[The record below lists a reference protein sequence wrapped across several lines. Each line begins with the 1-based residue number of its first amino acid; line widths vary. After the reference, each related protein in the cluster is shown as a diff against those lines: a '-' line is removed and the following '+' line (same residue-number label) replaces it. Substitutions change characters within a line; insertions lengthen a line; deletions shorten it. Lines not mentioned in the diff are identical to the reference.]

1 MAPFFMKNTKV
12 IASLCGIVAI
22 LLWSMVVGVVRDV
35 TEHFTPLGGVA
46 LIETIGGIFLTCL
59 MGWPVFSRKSAWI
72 LLVAGILF
80 AGCEAGL
87 AMALGFS
94 HDRNQAMEVGII
106 NYLWPTLTI
115 FFGALINHQ
124 KIRPLVFPAV
134 VIAMTGIVFVL
145 GQGTF
150 SLSALLN
157 HISHRPICYVVAL
170 IDAVSWA
177 LYCAFMQRFGAEQ
190 KNVTGFFFLCT
201 AAVLW
206 AVYALAPGPRLEVPV
221 TSIPVL
227 LVAAVSLSGGYALW
241 NLGMTNGNPRFLI
254 SLSYFTPVLSTVFYS
269 FWLDTTLTRTF
280 MEGAFLVTVGSF
292 LCMLSGLRSNL

>member
-1 MAPFFMKNTKV
+1 MKNTKV
-12 IASLCGIVAI
+12 IASLCGIIAI

-35 TEHFTPLGGVA
+35 TERFTPLGGVA

-59 MGWPVFSRKSAWI
+59 MGWPIFSRKSAWI
-72 LLVAGILF
+72 LLVAGFLF

-115 FFGALINHQ
+115 FFGALINHE

-134 VIAMTGIVFVL
+134 VIAMAGIVFVL

-150 SLSALLN
+150 SISDFLN
-157 HISHRPICYVVAL
+157 HISHRPLCYVVAL
-170 IDAVSWA
+170 IDAISWA
-177 LYCAFMQRFGAEQ
+177 LYCAFMQRFGRELR
-190 KNVTGFFFLCT
+190 NMTGFFFLCT

-206 AVYALAPGPRLEVPV
+206 ATYGLAPGPRLDLPIS
-221 TSIPVL
+221 SIPVL
-227 LVAAVSLSGGYALW
+227 LLAAISLSGGYTLW
-241 NLGMTNGNPRFLI
+241 NLGMMKGNSRFLI

-292 LCMLSGLRSNL
+292 LCMLSGSRSN